1 MYNKCAQKY
10 KLLESCLAIVH
21 CANYEDN
28 RLIQRLW
35 VGIINNAL
43 KVSREYLENKIRD
56 LGKELYPSAF
66 FPLGMKKTYI
76 QLIFRIYLWITWKN
90 KFWKTRRA
98 MGW

>member
-76 QLIFRIYLWITWKN
+76 QLIFRIYLWIT
-90 KFWKTRRA
+90 
-98 MGW
+98 